1 MCARHNI
8 PHLEL
13 KSIITRATSCASMR
27 PEESATKSDIAVAA
41 MLACVLRETHFERKK
56 EPGVAHLACKTAL

>member
-1 MCARHNI
+1 
-8 PHLEL
+8 
-13 KSIITRATSCASMR
+13 MR

-56 EPGVAHLACKTAL
+56 EPRAAHLACRTALRTPDTLVDRVEYGGPPARKG